1 MDSQQ
6 RETFD
11 AHIEEMLGSVGVGL
25 WEYDHQSDELRR
37 SPTLLRIL
45 GMTEDDAVVSLSV
58 WLDTIHREDLPVTME
73 RFQAALTG
81 RDSAL
86 AIDYRLVGPDG
97 KWRWISVR
105 GVAVRRDEGGRPLY
119 SAGITFDVT
128 DRRAA
133 EEALREHGIIH
144 SAIVSQAADGI
155 DLIDVATLRFTE
167 VNQAACRML
176 GYSREEY
183 LRLTLLD
190 IQASLDQ
197 AQLAEAVNALRDR
210 GPTIF
215 ENRHRR
221 KDGTV
226 IDVQVSAQI
235 IRLHGQDY
243 IVGVWH
249 DISARKQSDDQL
261 KTQITELRRWHEATL
276 GREMRILELKRE
288 VNDLLKAQGKPVR
301 YTSIEESEPVQ
312 A

>member
-6 RETFD
+6 RETFG
-11 AHIEEMLGSVGVGL
+11 AHVEEMLESVGVGQ
-25 WEYDHQSDELRR
+25 WEYDHLRDELRR
-37 SPTLLRIL
+37 SPALLRIL
-45 GMTEDDAVVSLSV
+45 GMREDESVVSLKV

-73 RFQAALTG
+73 RFHAALAG

-86 AIDYRLVGPDG
+86 AIDYRLIGPDG

-105 GVAVRRDEGGRPLY
+105 GVAVRRDESGRPLY

-133 EEALREHGIIH
+133 EEALREHGIIY
-144 SAIVSQAADGI
+144 SAIVDQAADGI
-155 DLIDVATLRFTE
+155 DLIDVKSLRLIE

-176 GYSREEY
+176 GYTRDEY
-183 LRLTLLD
+183 LQLTLAD
-190 IQASLDQ
+190 IQGSMDQASLDG
-197 AQLAEAVNALRDR
+197 AVRALREG

-215 ENRHRR
+215 ENRHRC
-221 KDGTV
+221 KDGSML
-226 IDVQVSAQI
+226 DVQVSAQI
-235 IRLHGQDY
+235 IRLHGQEY

-249 DISARKQSDDQL
+249 DISARKQADGQL
-261 KTQITELRRWHEATL
+261 KHQISELQRWQEATL

-288 VNDLLKAQGKPVR
+288 INELLKAQGKPLR
-301 YTSIEESEPVQ
+301 YASAEEPTHHQ